1 MAKKDKAEKPEKT
14 GRLKQIAQAYRITKQ
29 ADKHIGLVLLA
40 VFVLAL
46 VVVGGLGWLLV
57 HWLVALVIGPPSAL
71 LATTV
76 VFGRR
81 AEKAAYAQYEGQ
93 PGAAAAALGTLK
105 RGWDVKPG
113 VAFTKNQDI
122 VHRVV
127 GRPGI
132 VLIGEGNSNRVR
144 NLLIAE
150 KRKHARVAGEA
161 PVYDIVA
168 GDAKGE
174 VTPRKLSRH
183 VMKLP
188 RNLRPAEVTDV
199 IQRLRALD
207 AMRPQVPAPK
217 GPMPSTPRQAR
228 AQSRQATKGR

>member
-1 MAKKDKAEKPEKT
+1 MAKKDKAEQPEKQ
-14 GRLKQIAQAYRITKQ
+14 GRIRQIREAYKITKQ
-29 ADKHIGLVLLA
+29 ADKRIGLILLA
-40 VFVLAL
+40 IFVVTFAVVLGLTAL
-46 VVVGGLGWLLV
+46 LW
-57 HWLVALVIGPPSAL
+57 HWLVGLIIALPI
-71 LATTV
+71 ATLPTMW

-93 PGAAAAALGTLK
+93 PGAAAAALGMLK
-105 RGWDVKPG
+105 RGWDTKPG
-113 VAFTKNQDI
+113 VAFTKNQDV
-122 VHRVV
+122 VHRAV

-132 VLIGEGNSNRVR
+132 VLIGEGQPNRVR
-144 NLLIAE
+144 NLLTAE
-150 KRKHARVAGEA
+150 KRKHARAAGDV
-161 PVYDIVA
+161 PIYDIVA
-168 GDAKGE
+168 GNDEGQ
-174 VTPRKLSRH
+174 VPVRKLGRH